1 MNEIGIILVCYGC
14 ASKKSREKTI
24 GKLEK
29 IVKLAYPGYWVETAF
44 SSEYMIKKI
53 KDCEGI
59 SIMSLEEAVR
69 TAMNIG
75 IRKLV
80 IQQLHLMN
88 GSMKRKDIEIIEC
101 YRKSFEQIEFGR
113 NLLSEESEVKKLFIK
128 IISNIPDAADKNTA
142 ICFIAHGLE
151 DGKNIDSFKLQ
162 NIVKQIK
169 KSDCY
174 IGMLHGNPSVENLI
188 FRIHKKE
195 YKKIILVPLMLISGY
210 HVNKNIAG
218 VERESWKSKLEA
230 ENYEVMCEEQGIGEY
245 EIVRQ
250 LFLLHIQEA
259 VNRVKNL

>member
-14 ASKKSREKTI
+14 TCKKSREKTL
-24 GKLEK
+24 GKIEK
-29 IVKLAYPGYWVETAF
+29 LVKLRHPEYWVETVF
-44 SSEYMIKKI
+44 SSEYMIEKV

-59 SIMSLEEAVR
+59 SIMSLEEAVKI
-69 TAMNIG
+69 AMNLG

-88 GSMKRKDIEIIEC
+88 GSVKRKDIEITER
-101 YRKSFEQIEFGR
+101 YRKAFEQIEFGR
-113 NLLSEESEVKKLFIK
+113 NLLSKENEVKKIFID
-128 IISNIPDAADKNTA
+128 IISNISGAADKNTA

-169 KSDCY
+169 KNDCY
-174 IGMLHGNPSVENLI
+174 IGVLHGNPSVEDLI

-195 YKKIILVPLMLISGY
+195 YKKVILVPLMLISGY
-210 HVNKNIAG
+210 HVNKNIVGA
-218 VERESWKSKLEA
+218 ERESWKSKLEA
-230 ENYEVMCEEQGIGEY
+230 ENYEVTCEEQGIGEY

-250 LFLLHIQEA
+250 MLLLHIQEA
-259 VNRVKNL
+259 VNRVQNL